1 MQANIWALT
10 EFKDMVKIEK
20 MPTVLGIKV
29 PI

>member
-1 MQANIWALT
+1 MQANIWDLT

-20 MPTVLGIKV
+20 MPTVLVIKV